1 MALRGN
7 DKSEDK
13 EGCYAVFTKSDRAVE
28 LAMEEDD
35 DALVCTGIRTTA
47 EAMEEDGFVIT
58 GSKPAD
64 EGELTMTEMYKRQ
77 ITYIEY
83 HERQIREQREQA
95 ELNERLARQ
104 AEQRA
109 RQAVRFAEREKA
121 RELEREKDREAERE
135 KDRERARREQREAA
149 KVAVAE
155 DVRASVA
162 KRGLL
167 EPPPPAE
174 DDMKCVRVDL
184 AQTFAAAAAV
194 AAAVA
199 AVTADAAA
207 SAVELIGQQQQ
218 QEEAAHQQQQ
228 QQQEE
233 GGQQQQQ
240 QQPEAEEKKAG
251 EKKDEKEEEE
261 EEKKEEKAKEK
272 EKEEKA
278 EEKEKEAVEEED
290 AWDHTWEVEAD
301 RIAQKSKK
309 RGEILNESF
318 VDHKDG
324 DKLKHVVKVVKSDTT
339 TAHGVLALAKELM
352 PEVEFKSNSS
362 KKVWT
367 VRCVVESDDA
377 AREVENLFRAYFGL
391 EQTPF

>member
-7 DKSEDK
+7 DKSEEDK
-13 EGCYAVFTKSDRAVE
+13 EGCYAVLFTKSDRAVE
-28 LAMEEDD
+28 LAMEEEDDD

-77 ITYIEY
+77 IAYIEY

-121 RELEREKDREAERE
+121 RELERE

-184 AQTFAAAAAV
+184 AQTFAAAAA

-199 AVTADAAA
+199 EGTAAA
-207 SAVELIGQQQQ
+207 VVELIGQQRQD
-218 QEEAAHQQQQ
+218 EETGQQQQQ

-240 QQPEAEEKKAG
+240 QQQPEAEEKKKA
-251 EKKDEKEEEE
+251 EEEE
-261 EEKKEEKAKEK
+261 EEKKEEK
-272 EKEEKA
+272 KA
-278 EEKEKEAVEEED
+278 EEKEKEAVEEEEED